1 MSLIQEIKNDIKSK
15 YPDVY
20 KMNNDR
26 LVTVQFLM
34 SKSSFWHILALYLFC
49 ILLVILYSLFINFK
63 CFQILSINFEENI
76 KVFTTGVITLVSMNL
91 FVTNLLFT
99 HLKEER
105 DEIQTVIDRRINF
118 KFITYLGFSIIISI
132 LLLYFISP
140 TVNNSDVK
148 TNVLIF
154 IFLSFLIYIFLL
166 VDLYTTVFE
175 FIHKSKRKDIVR
187 KELETEFL
195 KSFYFNCL
203 KMKFKDRYVHF
214 IKNQKGFIPHF
225 YFGEEE
231 DLHSISFCENKDK
244 YLVDIDLR
252 NLDEELVNIVDEE
265 KKYLSLEL
273 NQKFPK
279 EESHDILL
287 FSTKHR
293 HREKILNSYIFR
305 NKPLVDEEFEYE
317 NIDRLIKKI
326 NLNTLD
332 NRFEALEDNLEDLL
346 IVYVKY
352 INLTTN
358 E

>member
-1 MSLIQEIKNDIKSK
+1 MSLIREIKNDIKSK

-20 KMNNDR
+20 EINNDR
-26 LVTVQFLM
+26 LVTIQSLV

-63 CFQILSINFEENI
+63 CFQILSINFEDNI

-140 TVNNSDVK
+140 TVNNNDIK
-148 TNVLIF
+148 TNILIF

-175 FIHKSKRKDIVR
+175 FIHKSKRRDIVR
-187 KELETEFL
+187 KELEKEFM
-195 KSFYFNCL
+195 KAFYYNCL
-203 KMKFKDRYVHF
+203 RIRFKERYTHF
-214 IKNQKGFIPHF
+214 IKDQKGFISHF
-225 YFGEEE
+225 YFGEEN
-231 DLHSISFCENKDK
+231 LHSISFCKKKDK
-244 YLVDIDLR
+244 YLIDIDLKK
-252 NLDEELVNIVDEE
+252 LETELANIDDKE

-279 EESHDILL
+279 QKSHDILL

-293 HREKILNSYIFR
+293 GKILNSYIFR
-305 NKPLVDEEFEYE
+305 NSPLIDEEFEYE
-317 NIDRLIKKI
+317 NIDRLIKKM
-326 NLNTLD
+326 NLNTLE
-332 NRFEALEDNLEDLL
+332 NKFESLEDNLEDLL
-346 IVYVKY
+346 VVYLKY